1 MATARLAEH
10 PIQRVLGLYALS
22 GVTLSLIL
30 ELATPYRYAPSFVF
44 LLLPL
49 LALAAEYLPVE
60 ISRNGLRISFS
71 LPFLA
76 GMAVAVGATGA
87 LLTDVVVT
95 LLSAVLV
102 GNKQHRKV
110 APFWVG
116 MNVSV
121 AAISA
126 STAGL
131 FFSKIQSLDPFH
143 RHTTMAALAFTAIYG
158 VVNFLLVS
166 KAEAVLTKSHF
177 AERVHSTASIGA
189 QGMVLYCLASVAVA
203 VFVSKG
209 LYFLVPLTLL
219 PIVVLRRVLKLR
231 SQMYE
236 HYYETVTAL
245 TLMLQRA
252 HPYTHG
258 HLERV
263 AKISEEVALRLG
275 LPAQRAR
282 LVREASVLHDIGK
295 IAVDEAILDKP
306 AKLTPE
312 EYAHVKRHSAL
323 GAQILSPVEPL
334 RDVVPWIR
342 HHHER
347 PDGTGYPDG
356 LSDVEIPVESKI
368 IAVVDAFDAMTGGDL
383 PSDRR
388 PYREPMTIDEAVL
401 ELERCSG
408 TQFDVR
414 VVQAFKYV
422 LRSGVV

>member
-1 MATARLAEH
+1 MA
-10 PIQRVLGLYALS
+10 YAVS
-22 GVTLSLIL
+22 GVILSVSV
-30 ELATPYRYAPSFVF
+30 EVGTPYRYAPLAAS
-44 LLLPL
+44 LSLAM

-60 ISRNGLRISFS
+60 ISRNGLRISFT

-76 GMAVAVGATGA
+76 GLAVAVGPTGA
-87 LLTDVVVT
+87 LLTDMVVT
-95 LLSAVLV
+95 LVSAVML
-102 GNKQHRKV
+102 GSKQKRPV
-110 APFWVG
+110 VPFWVG
-116 MNVSV
+116 LNVSV

-126 STAGL
+126 SCAGL
-131 FFSKIQSLDPFH
+131 VFTRIENLDTFY
-143 RHTTMAALAFTAIYG
+143 RHTTIAAIAFTVVYAAI
-158 VVNFLLVS
+158 NFLLIS
-166 KAEAVLTKSHF
+166 NAEAVLTRTPF
-177 AERVHSTASIGA
+177 AERVHVTASISA
-189 QGMVLYCLASVAVA
+189 QGMVLYCLASIAVA
-203 VFVSKG
+203 IFVSKG
-209 LYFLVPLTLL
+209 LYVLVPLTLV
-219 PIVVLRRVLKLR
+219 PIVVLRQVLKLR
-231 SQMYE
+231 SRMYE

-263 AKISEEVALRLG
+263 SKISEEVALRLG
-275 LPAQRAR
+275 LPAPRAK

-295 IAVDEAILDKP
+295 IAVNEAILDKP
-306 AKLTPE
+306 AKLTADE
-312 EYAHVKRHSAL
+312 FAHVKRHAAL
-323 GAQILSPVEPL
+323 GAEILAPVGSL

-356 LSDVEIPVESKI
+356 LSDIEIPIESKI

-383 PSDRR
+383 PSERR
-388 PYREPMTIDEAVL
+388 SYRETVSSDQAVV

-408 TQFDVR
+408 TQFDER